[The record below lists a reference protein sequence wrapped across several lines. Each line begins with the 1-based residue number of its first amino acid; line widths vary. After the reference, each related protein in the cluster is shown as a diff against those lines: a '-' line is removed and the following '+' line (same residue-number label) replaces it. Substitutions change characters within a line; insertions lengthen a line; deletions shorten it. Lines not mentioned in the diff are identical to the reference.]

1 MLIIYLNRNLEAFQY
16 NLDVKLDKQVNYSSC
31 NIVIQAKENFFS
43 FESNLSLVEV
53 REIKTFNNNKAK
65 TIFMA
70 FPSPSLVTLDF
81 RVFQKKFVVFLKFFI
96 RNWLLA

>member
-1 MLIIYLNRNLEAFQY
+1 MIYLNRNLQTFQH
-16 NLDVKLDKQVNYSSC
+16 NLDVKLDKHINCSSC
-31 NIVIQAKENFFS
+31 DIVIQVKENFS

-65 TIFMA
+65 KIFMA

-81 RVFQKKFVVFLKFFI
+81 KVFKKKFVVFLKFFI
-96 RNWLLA
+96 CN